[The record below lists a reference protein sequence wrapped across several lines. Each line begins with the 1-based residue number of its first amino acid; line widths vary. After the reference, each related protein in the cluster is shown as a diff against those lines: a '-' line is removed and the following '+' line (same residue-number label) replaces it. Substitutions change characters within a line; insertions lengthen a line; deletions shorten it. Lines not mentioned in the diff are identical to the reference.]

1 MFRNLRVGDGNGA
14 GIRTESG
21 DLRVQ
26 NSMFLDSQEGILGNQ
41 DTPQRI
47 TVDHST
53 FSGLGQCDETPD
65 CAHSIY
71 LANQGTITVTNSRFE
86 RGRGGHYVKLR
97 TPTVDI
103 AGNSFDDTRGSK
115 TNYMID
121 PSEGGTGRIAGNT
134 FVQGRNKENWSALI
148 AVAAEKRTYGSA
160 GLRIADN
167 DARLAPGAKS
177 GAVFVADMGMQALS
191 VGMNRLGAEI
201 KAYEKRW
208 LFAYRSWH
216 ARSWPC
222 SSVCRSPGSR
232 ASRLWLRVPAF
243 AGTRDW
249 VRLHRLHVSA
259 GPGSRSRQR
268 PSWPDTDRPIVA
280 ASVGMMST
288 VSTDSGCSKP
298 DMPRR
303 QKRIGTR
310 RS

>member
-1 MFRNLRVGDGNGA
+1 MRVTLPLLLLLAAPAAAQSGAPFTVAETRRGFGSLQQAVDAVGDGDGTIVVAPGTYRDCASQNAARITYRAATPGTAIFDGGICEGKARLVLHGRGSSVEGLVFRNLRVGDGNGG

-71 LANQGTITVTNSRFE
+71 VANQGTITVTNSRFE

-134 FVQGRNKENWSALI
+134 FVQGRSKENWSALI

-167 DARLAPGAKS
+167 DVRLAPGAKS
-177 GAVFVADMGMQALS
+177 GTVFVVDMGTQALS
-191 VGMNRLGAEI
+191 VGANRLGAGI
-201 KAYEKRW
+201 KAYEKR
-208 LFAYRSWH
+208 
-216 ARSWPC
+216 
-222 SSVCRSPGSR
+222 
-232 ASRLWLRVPAF
+232 
-243 AGTRDW
+243 
-249 VRLHRLHVSA
+249 
-259 GPGSRSRQR
+259 
-268 PSWPDTDRPIVA
+268 
-280 ASVGMMST
+280 
-288 VSTDSGCSKP
+288 
-298 DMPRR
+298 
-303 QKRIGTR
+303 
-310 RS
+310 